1 VIGEKACPVQGRDR
15 GLQHRRL
22 PGVVIADEGSVTRLQ
37 KRFVVFLLAL
47 RWTYLNHP
55 GPVA

>member
-1 VIGEKACPVQGRDR
+1 LTRKPVRSKDEIEGF
-15 GLQHRRL
+15 QHRRL

-47 RWTYLNHP
+47 RWTYLNNP